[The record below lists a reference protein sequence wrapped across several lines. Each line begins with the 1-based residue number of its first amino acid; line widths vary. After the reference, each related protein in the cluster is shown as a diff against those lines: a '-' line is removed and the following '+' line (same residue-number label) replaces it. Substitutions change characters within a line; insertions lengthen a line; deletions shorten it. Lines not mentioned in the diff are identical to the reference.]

1 MATRI
6 FLEFNTEDTEKS
18 HRERREICAG
28 QVLETMARERL
39 VSLRTSEI
47 FGVLCVELWW
57 IDRCGNKA
65 KYSS

>member
-18 HRERREICAG
+18 HRERREICAD

-47 FGVLCVELWW
+47 FGVLCVELWG
-57 IDRCGNKA
+57 IDRRGNKA